1 MADKTRLARA
11 DWVGAAYA
19 VFEAEGLRAVR
30 VETLAR
36 GLGATKGSFYWHF
49 ASRGDLVDAVVA
61 RWESRETDDVIAVAE
76 RAGEPRERLAAL
88 FRAVAGRSSAG
99 ERTLYVEAASEGVTD
114 AVARVTDRRIGF
126 VADLLARLGVPP
138 DEARRRAV
146 LALAIALG
154 LDQLSVGAGSQLATE
169 PDGLIRSALAVL
181 AAPTGPAWA

>member
-1 MADKTRLARA
+1 MADKRLTRM
-11 DWVGAAYA
+11 DWVDAAYA

-36 GLGATKGSFYWHF
+36 GMGATKGSFYWHF
-49 ASRGDLVDAVVA
+49 ASRTELVDAVMA

-88 FRAVAGRSSAG
+88 FRAVAGRSSAS
-99 ERTLYVEAASEGVTD
+99 ERTLYVEAATEGVEA

-126 VADLLARLGVPP
+126 VADLLTRLDLPP

-169 PDGLIRSALAVL
+169 PDGLIRSALAAL
-181 AAPTGPAWA
+181 TAPIGPA

>member
-1 MADKTRLARA
+1 MADKRLSRT
-11 DWVGAAYA
+11 DWVDAAYA
-19 VFEAEGLRAVR
+19 VFAVDGLGAVR

-36 GLGATKGSFYWHF
+36 RLGTTKGSFYWHF
-49 ASRGDLVDAVVA
+49 VSRTELVDAVMA

-76 RAGEPRERLAAL
+76 RAGDPRERLAAL

-99 ERTLYVEAASEGVTD
+99 ERTLYVEAASEGVAG

-126 VADLLARLGVPP
+126 VADLLTRLGQPP

-154 LDQLSVGAGSQLATE
+154 LDQLSVGAGAQLATE

-181 AAPTGPAWA
+181 AAPAGPAA